1 MKLTGWTASGRRPP
15 WRKGSGSGAHTLAGA
30 YAMDALSPQ
39 DRAGFERH
47 LAGCEDCG
55 QEIAGL
61 REATARLATAT
72 AVTPPPGLKERVL
85 AAAAVT
91 RQQPPAE
98 SDARSRA
105 AARTTAARGIVSW
118 LRWTARQGWRVRV
131 ATAAGALAV
140 VAVLG
145 VAVVFGVANGR
156 MRQQLDQAQSSS
168 QQIAAVL
175 TAKDAVLRT
184 NPVFGGGTA
193 TIVMSHSR
201 DALVFTAAGLR
212 ALPSSRG
219 YELWLVGPAGD
230 RPVGMLPAGRH
241 GMTGPVIASGLR
253 RGDHLVLTAEPAGGS
268 SQPDAPMML
277 DVVL

>member
-1 MKLTGWTASGRRPP
+1 MKLTSQARSRNRRASEE
-15 WRKGSGSGAHTLAGA
+15 HTLAGA
-30 YAMDALSPQ
+30 YAMDALGPQ
-39 DRAGFERH
+39 DRAVFERH
-47 LAGCEDCG
+47 LAGCVDCA
-55 QEIAGL
+55 QEIASL

-72 AVTPPPGLKERVL
+72 AVTPPPGFKERVL
-85 AAAAVT
+85 AAAAAT
-91 RQQPPAE
+91 RQQAPEEGNATSPA
-98 SDARSRA
+98 
-105 AARTTAARGIVSW
+105 
-118 LRWTARQGWRVRV
+118 TARRPLSWIAAQGWRVRLAAV
-131 ATAAGALAV
+131 AGATV
-140 VAVLG
+140 TVAVLG
-145 VAVVFGVANGR
+145 AAVAFGLANGS

-175 TAKDAVLRT
+175 TAQDAVLRT

-201 DALVFTAAGLR
+201 HALVFTAAGLR

-230 RPVGMLPAGRH
+230 RAVCMLPAGSH

-268 SQPDAPMML
+268 SRPDMPMML
-277 DVVL
+277 DVIL